1 MIDAH
6 VHLFPDA
13 ATGRAWQ
20 EAVGFEAVRPGTTED
35 LLPRMKAAGIRRAVV
50 LLFPRSVQLAQRLRE
65 EEPALDEA
73 AIRRRQVAS
82 IQTLNRWGT
91 ALAAADERFV
101 AFVGADA
108 SVLTADELM
117 REVESSVASGAR
129 GVKILPGAMRMYPDD
144 PRLEPVFATCE
155 ALDVPVLSQS
165 GSGGRNVPG
174 DRGPFGAPAGFRPVM
189 TAHPR
194 LRLVLAHL
202 GRGLDSQLVELMAD
216 YPTVRSD
223 TSLRL
228 GSPHDPWEPDA
239 VRALIKR
246 VGPERVLFGTN
257 YPLVDPV
264 EYARRLDELGL
275 TPAERE
281 RLADVNARE
290 LLGG

>member
-1 MIDAH
+1 
-6 VHLFPDA
+6 
-13 ATGRAWQ
+13 
-20 EAVGFEAVRPGTTED
+20 
-35 LLPRMKAAGIRRAVV
+35 
-50 LLFPRSVQLAQRLRE
+50 
-65 EEPALDEA
+65 
-73 AIRRRQVAS
+73 
-82 IQTLNRWGT
+82 
-91 ALAAADERFV
+91 
-101 AFVGADA
+101 
-108 SVLTADELM
+108 
-117 REVESSVASGAR
+117 
-129 GVKILPGAMRMYPDD
+129 
-144 PRLEPVFATCE
+144 
-155 ALDVPVLSQS
+155 
-165 GSGGRNVPG
+165 
-174 DRGPFGAPAGFRPVM
+174 
-189 TAHPR
+189 
-194 LRLVLAHL
+194 
-202 GRGLDSQLVELMAD
+202 MAD